1 MRKKTG
7 NTPMDAALDFLA
19 PKQRT
24 VLETELY
31 LDEQNYGEFEVYQVI
46 ERLKELGLLDDARYA
61 GEFIRSRLATKP
73 VSRRKLRDQL
83 LEHRIDRDAIESAL
97 LAVTDEIE
105 QNNANQIAE
114 KFNRQLSSLEDEER
128 RERVLRRLSSRGFE
142 YETAQRAWENV
153 YAQQ

>member
-1 MRKKTG
+1 MKKKNG

-31 LDEQNYGEFEVYQVI
+31 LDELNYGEYEIYQVI
-46 ERLKELGLLDDARYA
+46 ERLKELSLLDDGRYA
-61 GEFIRSRLATKP
+61 EEFIRSRLSTKP

-83 LEHRIDRDAIESAL
+83 TEHRVDREMIERAL
-97 LAVTDEIE
+97 LDVTDEVE
-105 QNNANQIAE
+105 QDCANKIAE
-114 KFNRQLSSLEDEER
+114 KFNRQLSSFEDEER
-128 RERVLRRLSSRGFE
+128 RERVIRRLASRGFE
-142 YETAQRAWENV
+142 YDTAQRAWENV